1 MDEAANP
8 ERQGVAMNDL
18 LTLAVDAHG
27 GLVRWNQFKAVNARM
42 SVEGVLWQTKG
53 HLPEMKD
60 LRVEARLQ
68 EQHLV
73 IHYVGF
79 DKRTVFTGSRVNV
92 ETESGRLLD
101 FRENPRSSY
110 AGQVF
115 ETPWDDIHTAYF
127 TSYALWTYLTIPFV
141 YTYPGFAV
149 TELSPWMENGELW
162 RSLQATF
169 PESIPSH
176 TQTQVS
182 YFGPDGLL
190 RRHEYT
196 VDVLGGA
203 PGLNYA
209 LDYREVQGIM
219 VPTKRRVYAY
229 DAQKQRVPAPLLVAI
244 DIHEIA
250 FS

>member
-1 MDEAANP
+1 
-8 ERQGVAMNDL
+8 MNDL

-27 GLVRWNQFKAVNARM
+27 GLARWNQFKTVNARISM
-42 SVEGVLWQTKG
+42 EGALWQAKG

-60 LRVEARLQ
+60 TRVEARLQ
-68 EQHLV
+68 EQRLV
-73 IHYVGF
+73 IHHVGF
-79 DKRTVFTGSRVNV
+79 DKRTMFTGDRVTV
-92 ETESGRLLD
+92 ETENGRLLD

-115 ETPWDDIHTAYF
+115 ETPWDDIHNAYF
-127 TSYALWTYLTIPFV
+127 TSCALWTYLTVPFV

-149 TELSPWMENGELW
+149 TELSPWRENGEVW
-162 RSLQATF
+162 RPLQAVF
-169 PESIPSH
+169 PKFIPSH

-182 YFGPDGLL
+182 YFGQDGLL

-229 DAQKQRVPAPLLVAI
+229 DTQKQKIRAPLLVAI
-244 DIHEIA
+244 DIHAIA
-250 FS
+250 FDSK